1 MAKVKSLRVASD
13 KSITHRAI
21 MLSSIAKGSV
31 KINYPLYSGDTV
43 KTLRAVES
51 MGVNVESQ
59 SGFLIIDGKGKRSLK
74 EPDDVID
81 LGNSGTSMRLL
92 SGLIGGEGVFVVLKG
107 DDSLNRRPMMRIIE
121 PLSRMGVSFL
131 YRSGGY
137 APLAIKGGDIKG
149 ISYEGKIASAQ
160 VKSAILLA
168 GLYATEDVLVSEPEK
183 SRDHTENMLR
193 AFGVDVEI
201 GDKSVRL
208 GNNRDLIGDFEIN
221 VPADISSAAYFMVY
235 AALSKGKSVILRDVL
250 LNTTRGGILDVFD
263 MANVKYEILNERM
276 ENYERVGDVEVVSS
290 DSLRPFEING
300 SLVPR
305 LIDEVPII
313 SILAIFCD
321 GVSKIRDVY
330 DLRKKESDRIKSIC
344 YNLNR
349 VGVKVVEYEDGFDIY
364 GNPNI
369 KLSPALIDT
378 HKDHRIAMSFL
389 TLQAAKDVNL
399 SFTETHSILTSY
411 PNFMDHLNYLST

>member
-1 MAKVKSLRVASD
+1 MAKVKYLRVASD

-43 KTLRAVES
+43 KTLKAVEN
-51 MGVNVESQ
+51 MGVDAESQ
-59 SGFLIIDGKGKRSLK
+59 SGFLIIDGKGKKSLK
-74 EPDDVID
+74 EPNDVIN

-92 SGLIGGEGVFVVLKG
+92 SGLIGGEGIFAVLTG
-107 DDSLNRRPMMRIIE
+107 DDSLNGRPMMRIID

-131 YRSGGY
+131 HRSGGY

-168 GLYATEDVLVSEPEK
+168 GLYTNDDVLVSEPAK
-183 SRDHTENMLR
+183 SRDHTENMLK

-201 GDKSVRL
+201 GDKSVKL
-208 GNNRDLIGDFEIN
+208 GKSRDLMGNFEIN

-235 AALSKGKSVILRDVL
+235 AALSKGKSVVLRDVL
-250 LNTTRGGILDVFD
+250 LNATRSGILEVFD
-263 MANVKYEILNERM
+263 VANVKYEILNERI
-276 ENYERVGDVEVVSS
+276 ENYESIGDVEVSTS
-290 DSLRPFEING
+290 TNLRPFEING

-305 LIDEVPII
+305 LIDEIPII

-330 DLRKKESDRIKSIC
+330 DLRRKESDRIKSIC

-349 VGVKVVEYEDGFDIY
+349 LGVKVVEYEDGFDIY

-369 KLSPALIDT
+369 RINSTLIDT
-378 HKDHRIAMSFL
+378 HQDHRIAMSFL
-389 TLQAAKDVNL
+389 TLQAAKDINL